1 MLQQV
6 DAPKI
11 TSSQFDD
18 SRRFNYTYLGA
29 RLYRQNLPLWIHD
42 AIRTRPSL
50 VVGSTGFGKTEL
62 LLSIAFQDIMKGRF
76 TIFIDGKCD
85 EDTRKK
91 LYWYATKVCKRPFY
105 SLMPYVEG
113 GHLSSS
119 WNPFTCTTLGISK
132 ISEMFISAYAAPAKG
147 GAGTGGGDGQY
158 YLEMQRGSFSS
169 LMRTLASS
177 GYAYST
183 QDIRILFENYS
194 ILSNLGRV
202 VKNSGIQHFADLMRR
217 IAQEGEK
224 QHQKTMSRFVN
235 HLRLFQ
241 AWMLNSYNPVIQLDR
256 MMMTDAVVYVGLPV
270 NSEPEAMMTVGNIMV
285 NQLKAISAHVQ
296 TTEKSRR
303 RAISC
308 IIDEAG
314 SFVDEGL
321 AEWICKVRSSG
332 FLLMLGIQNL
342 ANLEGRRPGFAE
354 EIRANSPNIMMFNPR
369 DPDSARWF
377 SILAGQE
384 SLRQATASVE
394 GVEGGETGGSVR
406 NVETSRVPIDALL
419 RLRTG
424 QFFYS
429 APEPMERPVL
439 LASSYL
445 PDPPNNPEA
454 EVKRCD
460 RRPPPEFGG
469 LYLPIQ
475 NLDVMAQV
483 GAERLAGGV
492 KQGGKGR

>member
-1 MLQQV
+1 M

-11 TSSQFDD
+11 TSEQFDD
-18 SRRFNYTYLGA
+18 ARRFNYTYLGS
-29 RLYRQNLPLWIHD
+29 RLYRQNLPLWVHD
-42 AIRTRPSL
+42 TLRTRPSL
-50 VVGSTGFGKTEL
+50 VVGSTGYGKTEL

-85 EDTRKK
+85 EDTRRK
-91 LYWYATKVCKRPFY
+91 LYWYTTKVAKRPFY
-105 SLMPYVEG
+105 MLMPYAEG
-113 GHLSSS
+113 GHLSNS
-119 WNPFTCTTLGISK
+119 WNPFTCTTLSIAK
-132 ISEMFISAYAAPAKG
+132 ISEMFISAYAQPGKG
-147 GAGTGGGDGQY
+147 GASGGGDGQY

-202 VKNSGIQHFADLMRR
+202 VRNSGIQHFADLMRR

-241 AWMLNSYNPVIQLDR
+241 SWMLNSYNPAIQLDR
-256 MMMTDAVVYVGLPV
+256 MMMTDSVIYVGLPV
-270 NSEPEAMMTVGNIMV
+270 NSEPEAMMTIGNILV

-303 RAISC
+303 RAVSC

-354 EIRANSPNIMMFNPR
+354 EIRANAPNVMMFNPR
-369 DPDSARWF
+369 DSESAAWF
-377 SILAGQE
+377 SSLAGLE
-384 SLRQATASVE
+384 MIRQTTASVADGKE
-394 GVEGGETGGSVR
+394 KEAGSVR
-406 NVETSRVPIDALL
+406 GVESARVPVDALL

-445 PDPPNNPEA
+445 PDPPKTPDSDCQRTD
-454 EVKRCD
+454 V
-460 RRPPPEFGG
+460 RPPPEFGG

-475 NLDVMAQV
+475 NLDIMAQV
-483 GAERLAGGV
+483 GAERLAGAPRTP
-492 KQGGKGR
+492 GKKK

>member
-1 MLQQV
+1 VFSV

-11 TSSQFDD
+11 TSFQFDD

-29 RLYRQNLPLWIHD
+29 RLYRQNLPLWVHD

-85 EDTRKK
+85 EDTRRK
-91 LYWYATKVCKRPFY
+91 LYWYTTKVAKRPFY
-105 SLMPYVEG
+105 MLMPYSEG

-119 WNPFTCTTLGISK
+119 WNPFTCTTLGIAK
-132 ISEMFISAYAAPAKG
+132 ISEMFISAYAAPGKG
-147 GAGTGGGDGQY
+147 GASSGGDGQY
-158 YLEMQRGSFSS
+158 YLEMQRGSFAS

-194 ILSNLGRV
+194 ILSNLGRIV
-202 VKNSGIQHFADLMRR
+202 RNSGIQHFADLMRR

-241 AWMLNSYNPVIQLDR
+241 SWMLNSYNPVIQLDR
-256 MMMTDAVVYVGLPV
+256 MMMTDSVIYVGLPV
-270 NSEPEAMMTVGNIMV
+270 NSEPEAMMTVGNILV
-285 NQLKAISAHVQ
+285 NQLKAISAHIQ

-303 RAISC
+303 RAVSC

-354 EIRANSPNIMMFNPR
+354 EIRANAPNVMMFNPR
-369 DPDSARWF
+369 DSESAQWF
-377 SILAGQE
+377 STLSGSE
-384 SLRQATASVE
+384 MRQTATANVVE
-394 GVEGGETGGSVR
+394 GKEREQGSVR
-406 NVETSRVPIDALL
+406 TVETSRVPVDALL

-445 PDPPNNPEA
+445 PDPPAGPESDA
-454 EVKRCD
+454 RRNEF
-460 RRPPPEFGG
+460 RPPPEFGG
-469 LYLPIQ
+469 LYLPLQ

-483 GAERLAGGV
+483 GADRLAGTTRAPR
-492 KQGGKGR
+492 KK

>member
-1 MLQQV
+1 
-6 DAPKI
+6 
-11 TSSQFDD
+11 
-18 SRRFNYTYLGA
+18 
-29 RLYRQNLPLWIHD
+29 
-42 AIRTRPSL
+42 
-50 VVGSTGFGKTEL
+50 
-62 LLSIAFQDIMKGRF
+62 
-76 TIFIDGKCD
+76 
-85 EDTRKK
+85 
-91 LYWYATKVCKRPFY
+91 
-105 SLMPYVEG
+105 
-113 GHLSSS
+113 
-119 WNPFTCTTLGISK
+119 
-132 ISEMFISAYAAPAKG
+132 
-147 GAGTGGGDGQY
+147 
-158 YLEMQRGSFSS
+158 
-169 LMRTLASS
+169 
-177 GYAYST
+177 
-183 QDIRILFENYS
+183 
-194 ILSNLGRV
+194 LGRV